1 MYCTYLQKNKLSKKT
16 WFPML
21 STLQALHT
29 KYAQDFNFGLWEIT
43 FFSAST
49 VVNKILHV
57 GTKAHLHSRYI
68 YLFFQV

>member
-1 MYCTYLQKNKLSKKT
+1 
-16 WFPML
+16 ML